1 MNVTVLAAANPMDH
15 VYQWPY
21 SHLSVGGSDTIL
33 TPHGQVILFSN
44 HIIMQIIAALLL
56 ILLIPTFVRVRGGG
70 RTIDELTPRG
80 LGNFF
85 ESICAYF
92 RETVAR
98 PVLQE
103 HTDRFIPY
111 IWTAFFYIL
120 FVNLLGL
127 LPLEPLTRGLV
138 KGVFPEA
145 HHGIGGSATG
155 NIWVTG
161 TLAFC
166 TLVMIVVNGLRLNG
180 MAYIKHFFQ
189 GPVFIA
195 PLIAFLEVVGL
206 VAKCFALTV
215 RLFANMVAG
224 HVLLAVLMSFIS
236 LSYLALGAGAATG
249 IGIVVVLVS
258 VAFNLLEI
266 FVAFLQAFIFTFL
279 TTLFIGQAVVIHHG
293 HGEHEDHG
301 HAAHGHGAPAHAGH

>member
-1 MNVTVLAAANPMDH
+1 MNDALLATSGPLDH
-15 VYQWPY
+15 VYQWVYQRLP
-21 SHLSVGGSDTIL
+21 VGTSDSLL
-33 TPHGQVILFSN
+33 TPDGKITLVSN

-56 ILLIPTFVRVRGGG
+56 ILLIPRFARMRDTGDMVA
-70 RTIDELTPRG
+70 DLTPRG
-80 LGNFF
+80 FGNFI
-85 ESICAYF
+85 ESICGYF
-92 RETVAR
+92 RETVVR
-98 PVLQE
+98 PALHE

-127 LPLEPLTRGLV
+127 LPLEPLTRGV
-138 KGVFPEA
+138 VRSVYPHA
-145 HHGIGGSATG
+145 HHGFGGSATG

-161 TLAFC
+161 TLAGC
-166 TLVMIVVNGLRLNG
+166 TLCMVVVNGFRYNG
-180 MAYIKHFFQ
+180 LKYIKHFFQ
-189 GPVFIA
+189 GPIFIA
-195 PLIAFLEVVGL
+195 PLIAVLEVVGV

-224 HVLLAVLMSFIS
+224 HVLLAVLLSFIS
-236 LSYLALGAGAATG
+236 LSYVALGPGAATG

-279 TTLFIGQAVVIHHG
+279 TTLFIGQAVVIHANHEE
-293 HGEHEDHG
+293 EHSRS
-301 HAAHGHGAPAHAGH
+301 AAVVH